1 MRAAGLRN
9 GTKCLLLVAALAG
22 AAGGIGWLLVG
33 RYGATLFS
41 LCALM
46 GAVGAW
52 WLGDRALLG
61 SLGAR
66 PFALAED
73 PMLRS
78 TADRL
83 AAQLGV
89 VAPKLALIP
98 DGFPRAF
105 VVGTGARQTTLVLS
119 TGLLG
124 ALPASE
130 LEAVIAHELAH
141 ARSLDVL
148 TQTWTVLLSSTL
160 VEMSRVGG
168 WFSRPLLYVL
178 APVGA
183 AVTHVML
190 SPKREYAADAAAA
203 RVTGWENMADA
214 LLRLDKAGDLVQ
226 FSSSVTT
233 EPLYTISPFDQRAG
247 LARMFSTH
255 PPVEKRVER
264 LRGTPAPPRTLTR

>member
-9 GTKCLLLVAALAG
+9 GLKCLLLVAAIAAPAG
-22 AAGGIGWLLVG
+22 AIGWLLAD
-33 RYGATLFS
+33 RPGATLFA

-61 SLGAR
+61 TLGAR
-66 PFALAED
+66 PYALAED

-78 TADRL
+78 TTDRL

-89 VAPKLALIP
+89 PAPRLALIA
-98 DGFPRAF
+98 DGFPRACL
-105 VVGTGARQTTLVLS
+105 VGRGAESTTLVVS
-119 TGLLG
+119 TGLLS
-124 ALPASE
+124 ALPGPE

-141 ARSLDVL
+141 AKSLDVL
-148 TQTWTVLLSSTL
+148 SQTWTVLFSSTL
-160 VEMSRVGG
+160 VEVTRIGG
-168 WFSRPLLYVL
+168 WFSRTLLYVL

-183 AVTHVML
+183 AATHAML
-190 SPKREYAADAAAA
+190 SPKREFAADALAAS
-203 RVTGWENMADA
+203 VVGWEHMADA

-226 FSSSVTT
+226 FSAIVTS
-233 EPLYTISPFDQRAG
+233 EPLWTVSPFDVSHG

-264 LRGTPAPPRTLTR
+264 LRKLSVAA